1 MARVTARPP
10 AATYAGD
17 KRTALEQLPLALQ
30 SIFLGPSD
38 DLVPLLA
45 DVPAVLYECN
55 EKLTFTRI
63 TSNARQVL
71 GVDPQGL
78 LGGEI
83 FWYERL
89 FPSDRES
96 LIALLHGLNCG
107 QTGSAT
113 HRILDQRGLPVWV
126 SHSFRKAA
134 TAKGQMFRGC
144 ILPLPK
150 ESCTYDIDSTI
161 IPQFVHK
168 LGNHFQLIN
177 LLVGNMRRNGMP
189 AADIDALQQAL
200 DETVEFTR
208 TFLNYSQGPSCNSEF
223 DISEIIKAV
232 IPVMFPAF
240 TEKKIALT
248 NLLDAHFT
256 GAWLAGDP
264 FMLEAAFSAVLQNS
278 LDATNA
284 GGQVSVT
291 GRVERN
297 QPSGE
302 LSTRIAVSDSGCGM
316 ERDVLSRAI
325 EPFFSSRRGR
335 SGLGLSMA
343 SRIIEQHGGLL
354 QIASVPGQGTQ
365 VHITLPVINSL
376 ETLDR

>member
-1 MARVTARPP
+1 VTARPP
-10 AATYAGD
+10 EATDAGD
-17 KRTALEQLPLALQ
+17 ERFALKQLPLALQ
-30 SIFLGPSD
+30 SIFLGSGD
-38 DLVPLLA
+38 DLGPLLA

-55 EKLTFTRI
+55 EKLKFTRI
-63 TSNARQVL
+63 TSNARQLL

-78 LGGEI
+78 LGKDN
-83 FWYERL
+83 FWRERL

-96 LIALLHGLNCG
+96 LIPLLHGLNCG

-113 HRILDQRGLPVWV
+113 HRIFDQRGLPVWV

-144 ILPLPK
+144 IISVPK
-150 ESCTYDIDSTI
+150 ESCTHDIESTI
-161 IPQFVHK
+161 IPEFVHK

-177 LLVGNMRRNGMP
+177 LLVGNMRRNEMP
-189 AADIDALQQAL
+189 AADIKALQQAL

-208 TFLNYSQGPSCNSEF
+208 TFLNYAQGPSCNTEF

-232 IPVMFPAF
+232 IPVMLPIFA
-240 TEKKIALT
+240 EKKIALN
-248 NLLDAHFT
+248 NLLDVYFT
-256 GAWLAGDP
+256 GAWLVGDP
-264 FMLEAAFSAVLQNS
+264 FMLETAFSAVLQNS

-284 GGQVSVT
+284 GGHVSVT
-291 GRVERN
+291 GRLERH
-297 QPSGE
+297 QSSGE
-302 LSTRIAVSDSGCGM
+302 LSARIAVSDSGCGM
-316 ERDVLSRAI
+316 ERDVVSRAI

-354 QIASVPGQGTQ
+354 QITSVAGQGTQ
-365 VHITLPVINSL
+365 VHITLPVITSS
-376 ETLDR
+376 ETPDR